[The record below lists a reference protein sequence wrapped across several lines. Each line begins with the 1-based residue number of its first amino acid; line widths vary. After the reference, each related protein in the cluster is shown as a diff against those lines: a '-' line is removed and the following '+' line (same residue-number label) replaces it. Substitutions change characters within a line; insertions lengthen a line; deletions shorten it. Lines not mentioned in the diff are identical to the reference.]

1 MIRVLVAD
9 DHPLIRQSIRSVL
22 AKADDIEIVSEA
34 VDGLEAVELAQRLT
48 PDVIVMDIAMPR
60 LDGAQALEKILAF
73 ASTARVVI
81 LSGYDDK
88 WLALMVFQKGA
99 RGYVLKDDIQPE
111 LLLAIRAASKEE
123 TYLSTAMPSSILNSL

>member
-22 AKADDIEIVSEA
+22 EKADDIEIVGEA

-48 PDVIVMDIAMPR
+48 PDVIVMDISMPR
-60 LDGAQALEKILAF
+60 LDGAHAMERIHASGLA
-73 ASTARVVI
+73 ARVVI
-81 LSGYDDK
+81 LSGYADK
-88 WLALMVFQKGA
+88 LLALMVLHKGA
-99 RGYVLKDDIQPE
+99 RAYVLKDDIKPE

-123 TYLSTAMPSSILNSL
+123 TYLSTGMPSSILNSL